1 MNPRGGDAHRN
12 NILHFSQLAQPMR
25 GKEGVMRGKLR
36 KGLCI
41 IVGVLAVLAVLGG
54 VGHAQGQKK
63 TLVVALNQDPDILDP
78 TLSRTYVGRIVYEH
92 MCEKLYEIDE
102 HLRIF
107 PQLAAALPTF
117 SDGGK
122 TVTIKLR
129 PGVKFND
136 GTPMNAE
143 AVRYSLDRHLTMKGS
158 SRRSELELVTAI
170 EVVDPLTVRLH
181 LKAPFSPLLATLADR
196 AGMPVS
202 PTQANKLGEKFG
214 TSPVCVGPWAF
225 AERVPQ
231 DRIVLEK
238 SKHYFDPSQAKFE
251 RIVFRII
258 PDDNVRL
265 ANLRSG
271 DIDIMQLVG
280 PTDAASVKKEGRF
293 EMARVTGLHYQSIT
307 INLHNR
313 HGKNTPPVDLGTPLA
328 NDPRVREALE
338 LSIDREALNQVAWDG
353 EYTTDCT
360 PLSPVSP
367 FYDKGR
373 RCPTRDIS
381 KAKKLLADAGLA
393 GGYSFELTIV
403 NDPQQRRVGE
413 VIQGMA
419 KEAGFDISL
428 RPSEFASALKDDD
441 DGKLQAFLIGWSGR
455 VDPDGNIHQFHTC
468 GGSLNTTGAC
478 DEAIDALLNK
488 AREVSDQAQ
497 RAALYKEAIDK
508 MVLGRRNL
516 IYLYHQNYIA
526 AFPKNLKNYKA
537 VPDGLIRLKGTS
549 WN

>member
-1 MNPRGGDAHRN
+1 M
-12 NILHFSQLAQPMR
+12 I
-25 GKEGVMRGKLR
+25 KT
-36 KGLCI
+36 LCI
-41 IVGVLAVLAVLGG
+41 TVGLLVALTLQAGA
-54 VGHAQGQKK
+54 AQSQKT

-78 TLSRTYVGRIVYEH
+78 SLSRTYVGRIIYEH

-102 HLRIF
+102 NLKIF
-107 PQLAAALPTF
+107 PQLAAEMPTF

-129 PGVKFND
+129 RGVRFND

-143 AVRYSLDRHLTMKGS
+143 AVRFSLDRHLNIKGS
-158 SRRSELELVTAI
+158 SRRSELELVNAI
-170 EVVDPLTVRLH
+170 EVVDPLTVRLR
-181 LKAPFSPLLATLADR
+181 LKAPFSPLVATLADR

-202 PTQANKLGEKFG
+202 PTQARKLDEKFG
-214 TSPVCVGPWAF
+214 TAPICVGPWTMV
-225 AERVPQ
+225 ERVPQ

-238 SKHYFDPSQAKFE
+238 SKYYFDPGSAKFD
-251 RIVFRII
+251 RLIFRII

-271 DIDIMQLVG
+271 DIDVMHLVA
-280 PTDAASVKKEGRF
+280 PTDAVSLRKEGRF
-293 EMARVTGLHYQSIT
+293 VVSSVTGLAYQSIT
-307 INLHNR
+307 INLHNKN
-313 HGKNTPPVDLGTPLA
+313 GKNTPPVDLGTPLA
-328 NDPRVREALE
+328 NDPRVREALD

-353 EYTTDCT
+353 QYTPGCT
-360 PLSPVSP
+360 PVSPVSP
-367 FYDKGR
+367 FYDKSR
-373 RCPTRDIS
+373 KCPTRDVAR
-381 KAKKLLADAGLA
+381 AKQLLAAAGLA
-393 GGYSFELTIV
+393 GGYSFEMTIV

-441 DGKLQAFLIGWSGR
+441 AGNLRAFLIGWSGR

-468 GGSLNTTGAC
+468 VGSLNTTGAC
-478 DEAIDALLNK
+478 DKDIDDLLNK
-488 AREVSDQAQ
+488 AREVNDFAQ
-497 RAALYKEAIDK
+497 RAALYREAIDK

-516 IYLYHQNYIA
+516 LYIYHQNYIVA
-526 AFPKNLKNYKA
+526 YPNNLKNYKA